1 MKSASAYP
9 IQSTG
14 NPATSEMYRQD
25 CLQTA
30 RDARNGTTVA
40 RSSAALELLPLLKAW
55 WFRNC
60 IHMSVGGFK
69 ARRGVSVMT
78 ARIVSARDGQIGFLG
93 SIGVRF
99 MIDGKEASGRCSLVE
114 HPFSPQALAAPLH
127 RPTQE
132 DEYSFVLRV

>member
-1 MKSASAYP
+1 MKLASAYP

-30 RDARNGTTVA
+30 RDARNGTTAV
-40 RSSAALELLPLLKAW
+40 RSSAALELLPSLKACW
-55 WFRNC
+55 LRNC
-60 IHMSVGGFK
+60 IDLSVEGFK
-69 ARRGVSVMT
+69 ARRGVISYDS
-78 ARIVSARDGQIGFLG
+78 RIVSPRDRQIGFLG

-99 MIDGKEASGRCSLVE
+99 TIDGKEASGRCSLAE
-114 HPFSPQALAAPLH
+114 HPISPQALAAPLH

-132 DEYSFVLRV
+132 DEYSCVLRV